1 MSGRKCILTLFV
13 FLFSTYLLAEDQFF
27 NALFLD
33 GNKNYVEV
41 QHDDI
46 LNLGSEYTIEFWM
59 YDNGGAPATII
70 SKWYVAD
77 PIHITDDIWVVYHQG
92 WFVEINERVPL
103 FTPGMIPSPGS
114 GNNPFDDFE
123 LYPGALQFTVAHI
136 HLEEESI
143 GGGTGAGVKLN
154 AIETNKWIH
163 IAITVNRDLLKSHFY
178 INGESCVPG
187 WAPAFE
193 KDYNT
198 PGYPLNIGGFPVT
211 IDSIRYLNGLLDEIR
226 IWNVER
232 NVSQIQFC
240 MNGPLSEAYC
250 LTPDSGLVLY
260 YRFDELENLGVG
272 EDDLVDDIR
281 DLSYYENHGDVIG
294 NANLAIADIIMHVDP
309 EPVDVPVAF
318 DLLQN
323 HPNPFN
329 ASTTIR
335 FELSQKSPV
344 RLSIYNVLGEE
355 IETLIDDVMDQGI
368 HDIVWNAERYSSGI
382 YFSRLQTEGYV
393 ETVKM
398 LLQQ

>member
-1 MSGRKCILTLFV
+1 MLLRKLLLTL
-13 FLFSTYLLAEDQFF
+13 LILLCVTHLSARDQFF

-46 LNLGSEYTIEFWM
+46 LNLGREYTIEFWL
-59 YDNGGAPATII
+59 YDNDAKPSAII
-70 SKWYVAD
+70 NKWFVAD
-77 PIHITDDIWVVYHQG
+77 PIHITEDLWVVYHRG
-92 WFVEINERVPL
+92 WCIDINEKRPW
-103 FTPGMIPSPGS
+103 FTPETIPPPGS

-123 LYPGALQFTVAHI
+123 PYPGFLQFTKAHI
-136 HLEEESI
+136 HPDGI
-143 GGGTGAGVKLN
+143 GGGGGSSGKYA
-154 AIETNKWIH
+154 AIETGKWIH
-163 IAITVNRDLLKSHFY
+163 IALTVNLDSARQYFY
-178 INGESCVPG
+178 INSERSGQFGTASLER
-187 WAPAFE
+187 
-193 KDYNT
+193 DYNT
-198 PGYPLNIGGFPVT
+198 PGSSLNIGGLPVM
-211 IDSIRYLNGLLDEIR
+211 IDSTLYLNGMLDEIR

-232 NVSQIQFC
+232 SASQIQSC
-240 MNGPLSEAYC
+240 MNDPLNEAYC

-260 YRFDELENLGVG
+260 YCFDELENLGVG

-281 DLSYYENHGDVIG
+281 DLSYYENHGDIIG
-294 NANLAIADIIMHVDP
+294 DANLAIADIIMHVDP
-309 EPVDVPVAF
+309 EPADVPIAF
-318 DLLQN
+318 KLLQN
-323 HPNPFN
+323 YPNPFN